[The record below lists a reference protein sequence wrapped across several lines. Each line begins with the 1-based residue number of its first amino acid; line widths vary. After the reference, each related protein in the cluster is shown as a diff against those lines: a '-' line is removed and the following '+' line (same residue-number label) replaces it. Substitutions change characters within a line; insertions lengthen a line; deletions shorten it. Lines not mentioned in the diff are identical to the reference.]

1 MSKYSEELIVE
12 ALKMYKAKTPIIEIQ
27 VKLGLPMGMRGTNLV
42 NRWRRNA
49 GLPARRSPNHNWNKI
64 KEEVQT

>member
-12 ALKMYKAKTPIIEIQ
+12 ALKMYKAKTPIAEIQ
-27 VKLGLPMGMRGTNLV
+27 VKLGLPLGMKGTTLV

-49 GLPARRSPNHNWNKI
+49 GLPARRSPNHNWAHI
-64 KEEVQT
+64 KQEVQA